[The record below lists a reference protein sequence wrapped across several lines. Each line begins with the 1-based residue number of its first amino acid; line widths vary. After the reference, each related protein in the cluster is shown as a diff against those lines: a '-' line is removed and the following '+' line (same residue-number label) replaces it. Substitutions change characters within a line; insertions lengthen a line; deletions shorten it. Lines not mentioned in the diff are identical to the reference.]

1 MRSDESA
8 STRLEEITQEDTGHF
23 SFKNTPLPGT
33 KPRVYIYIQEDTGH
47 FSFKNTP
54 LPGTK
59 LSIYIYI
66 QEDTGHFYFK
76 NALLPDTKPSIYIYT
91 GGYRTLLLQECT
103 PSRY

>member
-1 MRSDESA
+1 MYTLKSMRSDESA

-33 KPRVYIYIQEDTGH
+33 K
-47 FSFKNTP
+47 
-54 LPGTK
+54 L
-59 LSIYIYI
+59 
-66 QEDTGHFYFK
+66 
-76 NALLPDTKPSIYIYT
+76 SIYIYT

>member
-59 LSIYIYI
+59 LSIYIY
-66 QEDTGHFYFK
+66 
-76 NALLPDTKPSIYIYT
+76 T

>member
-8 STRLEEITQEDTGHF
+8 STRLEEIT
-23 SFKNTPLPGT
+23 
-33 KPRVYIYIQEDTGH
+33 QEDTGH

-76 NALLPDTKPSIYIYT
+76 NALLPDTKPSIYIQSKPERL
-91 GGYRTLLLQECT
+91 GNN
-103 PSRY
+103 

>member
-1 MRSDESA
+1 MYTLKSMRSDESA

-59 LSIYIYI
+59 LSIYIY
-66 QEDTGHFYFK
+66 
-76 NALLPDTKPSIYIYT
+76 T

>member
-33 KPRVYIYIQEDTGH
+33 KPRVYIYIYRRIQDTSPSRIH
-47 FSFKNTP
+47 LFQVLN
-54 LPGTK
+54 LA
-59 LSIYIYI
+59 YIYI

-76 NALLPDTKPSIYIYT
+76 NALLPDTKPSIYIQSKPERL
-91 GGYRTLLLQECT
+91 GNN
-103 PSRY
+103 